1 MTIEFAYAQARAQAR
16 LGERLTPAA
25 WQLLEASGTLA
36 QYLHAARSTAL
47 RDRVRSL
54 TAASSPHSIERSL
67 RREWRAEVR
76 GAASWVPERWRPAVA
91 WTAWLCD
98 LPTLARLEQGG
109 EILSWMADDTQLAPF
124 AIDDRAL
131 RHRELISAG
140 LGALAS
146 GNDVLTAWRQ
156 HFEALWPAGDP
167 GIRRLRNLVER
178 VDIYRLEPETRA
190 GPRTAPGQAL
200 EARATRLIRR
210 NFQEAV
216 TVFTHLLLVALDLG
230 RLRDGLVRRALFG
243 DWLAVA

>member
-36 QYLHAARSTAL
+36 QYLHAARSTAQ

-109 EILSWMADDTQLAPF
+109 EVLSWMADDTQLAPF

-146 GNDVLTAWRQ
+146 GNDVLTAWRR

-178 VDIYRLEPETRA
+178 IDIYRQEPETRA

-200 EARATRLIRR
+200 EARAARLIRR

>member
-109 EILSWMADDTQLAPF
+109 EVLSWMTDDTQLAPF
-124 AIDDRAL
+124 AIDDRTL

-146 GNDVLTAWRQ
+146 GNDVLTAWRR

-178 VDIYRLEPETRA
+178 VDIHRQEPETRA

-200 EARATRLIRR
+200 EARAARLIRR

>member
-54 TAASSPHSIERSL
+54 TAVSSPHSIERNL

-76 GAASWVPERWRPAVA
+76 AAASWVPERWRPAVA

-98 LPTLARLEQGG
+98 LPTLARLEQGS
-109 EILSWMADDTQLAPF
+109 EVLPWMADDAQLASF

-131 RHRELISAG
+131 RQHELVSAG
-140 LGALAS
+140 VGALA
-146 GNDVLTAWRQ
+146 GDTDVLAAWRQ
-156 HFEALWPAGDP
+156 QFEALLPAGDP
-167 GIRRLRNLVER
+167 GVRRLHDFVAR
-178 VDIYRLEPETRA
+178 VDAYRQQPDTRSA
-190 GPRTAPGQAL
+190 TRKAPGQLL
-200 EARATRLIRR
+200 EARAARLVRR
-210 NFQEAV
+210 NLQEAV
-216 TVFTHLLLVALDLG
+216 TVFAHLLLVALELG
-230 RLRDGLVRRALFG
+230 RLRSGLVRRALFG

>member
-36 QYLHAARSTAL
+36 QYLHAARNTAL

-54 TAASSPHSIERSL
+54 TAASSPHTVEHSL
-67 RREWRAEVR
+67 RREWRAEVHR
-76 GAASWVPERWRPAVA
+76 TASWVPERWQPAVT
-91 WTAWLCD
+91 WTALLCD
-98 LPTLARLEQGG
+98 LPALAHLEQGG
-109 EILSWMADDTQLAPF
+109 ELLSWMADDTQLAPF

-131 RHRELISAG
+131 RHRELVSAG
-140 LGALAS
+140 LRALAT
-146 GNDVLTAWRQ
+146 GNNVLDAWHQ

-167 GIRRLRNLVER
+167 GIQRLRNLVDV
-178 VDIYRLEPETRA
+178 VDIYREEPDTRVS
-190 GPRTAPGQAL
+190 PRTAPGQLL
-200 EARATRLIRR
+200 EARAARLVRR

-216 TVFTHLLLVALDLG
+216 TVFSHLLLIALDLG

>member
-16 LGERLTPAA
+16 LGERLTPAG
-25 WQLLEASGTLA
+25 WQLLDASGTLA
-36 QYLHAARSTAL
+36 QYLHAARSTIL
-47 RDRVRSL
+47 RDRVRSR
-54 TAASSPHSIERSL
+54 TAASSPHAIERSL

-76 GAASWVPERWRPAVA
+76 RAASWVPERWRPAVT

-109 EILSWMADDTQLAPF
+109 EVLPWMADDAQLAPF

-131 RHRELISAG
+131 RQRELFSAG
-140 LGALAS
+140 LGALAA
-146 GNDVLTAWRQ
+146 GDDVLTAWRQ
-156 HFEALWPAGDP
+156 HFESLWPAGDP
-167 GIRRLRNLVER
+167 GVQRLRNLVDR
-178 VDIYRLEPETRA
+178 VDSYRQEPETRRGSRT
-190 GPRTAPGQAL
+190 GPGRSL
-200 EARATRLIRR
+200 EARAARLVRR